1 MCVAREH
8 DATCILVT
16 AHTHAVAKTHVD
28 DLPPAQ
34 PGRETFGTRSPRR
47 LAPLSGPFN
56 QAVGVHDLCLRPSS
70 ITPAPAPPPY
80 PRTMSWEEK
89 AAEVDQDAKR
99 RHATAY
105 RRTVF
110 AQCRSGRGPAQQLGT
125 GTSQS
130 SYQPHGTSQSSL
142 QSHSWDARHALS
154 QDTPSVRAECR
165 LPQTLGAEAA
175 SPAPKRQTDAKASR
189 PTTAVSEASAV
200 GLRHTSTLSLSTPTT
215 DGAWTSLS
223 DVSHDG
229 VTTHIETTHIEKHVS
244 LGSHGLPHQTHGQH
258 YKHKHLNGPN
268 EQHRKQR
275 DMAGGGGCRRGT
287 RLCDSVESSE
297 RLLEPEGGQL
307 LAHNTFS
314 LVPRPGPQGDLAKRS
329 PFASNPAP
337 LSSFPPAR
345 SSLPHPHSRPH
356 PLPRKKCAVSIPS
369 ALARP
374 ASISSSPTGREPRA
388 RDLMLCSTSKDGPRE
403 KEAAKQAAHARALRR
418 KR

>member
-1 MCVAREH
+1 MRREDTPPH
-8 DATCILVT
+8 IAAQSLHNAGRDEAPRNSSAL
-16 AHTHAVAKTHVD
+16 APHSPHTNPMAPHSPHSNPIA
-28 DLPPAQ
+28 
-34 PGRETFGTRSPRR
+34 GTRATPSHKTRQACVQNVVYLRLLEPRQHLQR
-47 LAPLSGPFN
+47 QSDKQMPRPRVPRPQSRRRAPLG
-56 QAVGVHDLCLRPSS
+56 C
-70 ITPAPAPPPY
+70 
-80 PRTMSWEEK
+80 
-89 AAEVDQDAKR
+89 
-99 RHATAY
+99 
-105 RRTVF
+105 
-110 AQCRSGRGPAQQLGT
+110 GT
-125 GTSQS
+125 HQ
-130 SYQPHGTSQSSL
+130 
-142 QSHSWDARHALS
+142 
-154 QDTPSVRAECR
+154 
-165 LPQTLGAEAA
+165 
-175 SPAPKRQTDAKASR
+175 
-189 PTTAVSEASAV
+189 
-200 GLRHTSTLSLSTPTT
+200 LSLSTPTT

-329 PFASNPAP
+329 PFESNPAP